1 MRRAAYVL
9 VGGRSSR
16 MGFDKA
22 LLPHG
27 PATLVE
33 HIAQQALTAAGSVAL
48 VGAPERYAHLGY
60 PALADAE
67 SNRGPLGGIVA
78 ALAASEAE
86 WNLVLACDMPNVSAE
101 FLERLFEMAEHLGEG
116 RDCLAP
122 EQPTGYAEP
131 LCAVYHRSALPALR
145 AALDANRLKLQ
156 EVIRSLNVVF
166 WRAEPRWFAN
176 MNTPEDWVAH
186 ER

>member
-33 HIAQQALTAAGSVAL
+33 HIAQQALAAAGAVTL

-60 PALADAE
+60 PALADTE
-67 SNRGPLGGIVA
+67 TNRGPLGGIVA
-78 ALAASEAE
+78 ALTASEAE
-86 WNLVLACDMPNVSAE
+86 WNLMLACDMPNVSTE
-101 FLERLFEMAEHLGEG
+101 FLKRLFEMAEREGEG

-122 EQPTGYAEP
+122 AQPAGYAEP
-131 LCAVYHRSALPALR
+131 LCAVYHRRALPDLR
-145 AALDANRLKLQ
+145 AALEARRLKLQ
-156 EVIRSLNVVF
+156 EVIRNLNVVF
-166 WRAEPRWFAN
+166 WQAEPRWFVN
-176 MNTPEDWVAH
+176 VNTPEDWVAH